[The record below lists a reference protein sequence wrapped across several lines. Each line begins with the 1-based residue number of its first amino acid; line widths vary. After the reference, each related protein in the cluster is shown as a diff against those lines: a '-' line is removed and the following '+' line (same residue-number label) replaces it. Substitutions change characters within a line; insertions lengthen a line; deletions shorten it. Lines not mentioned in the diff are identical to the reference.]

1 MNTEFRLYSEVDYSN
16 IYYLPPFS
24 VVIDQS
30 GLAWQYRPYVQ
41 SEDGDWIYEWMDTRD
56 PLDRVQEFDGPLVLV
71 YAPDQDD

>member
-1 MNTEFRLYSEVDYSN
+1 M
-16 IYYLPPFS
+16 
-24 VVIDQS
+24 IDQS

-71 YAPDQDD
+71 YAPDQDG